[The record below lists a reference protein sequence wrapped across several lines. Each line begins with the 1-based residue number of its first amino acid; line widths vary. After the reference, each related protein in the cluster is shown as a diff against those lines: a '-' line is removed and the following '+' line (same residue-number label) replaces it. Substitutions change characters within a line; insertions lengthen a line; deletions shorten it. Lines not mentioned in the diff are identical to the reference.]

1 MAQRH
6 SRRANFPV
14 WRAPCIHS
22 GANRETEM
30 ANKITDEC
38 INCGACE
45 PECPNE
51 AISEGED
58 FYTIDPAKC
67 DECAAKGGE
76 HSCKA
81 VCPTDCIVQ
90 A

>member
-1 MAQRH
+1 
-6 SRRANFPV
+6 
-14 WRAPCIHS
+14 
-22 GANRETEM
+22 M

-45 PECPNE
+45 PECPNQ
-51 AISEGED
+51 AIAEGED
-58 FYTIDPAKC
+58 FYVIDAAKC

-81 VCPTDCIVQ
+81 VCPVDCI
-90 A
+90 ALA